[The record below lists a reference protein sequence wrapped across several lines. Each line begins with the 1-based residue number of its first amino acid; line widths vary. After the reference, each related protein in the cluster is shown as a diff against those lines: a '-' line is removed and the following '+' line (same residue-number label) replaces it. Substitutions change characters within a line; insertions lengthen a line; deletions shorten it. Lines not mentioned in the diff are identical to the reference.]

1 MTIKSGMNPVHP
13 GQVLREELDALGLSA
28 NALAKAICVPANR
41 VTAILNAERGI
52 TADTALRL
60 GRYFGTT
67 AQFWL
72 NLQQT
77 WQIRLA
83 ESKSGS
89 RILEGIVPRQA
100 EALRTAARQA
110 MAASDQ
116 AAPML
121 KAIARNMA
129 LCDQLSAVETAIGL
143 SAANQRMLRALANP
157 LDELRSVGALQT
169 TFGRELG
176 YTARW
181 LTEYA
186 ERFRMANAD
195 HVSRLVAQ
203 LGTAQ
208 ASSVKRLAAMKTPW
222 LDVRNELGSVR
233 RVLELREIGE
243 IIGSQ
248 ATFSKSVAAQV
259 RIRLGDWRAPITW
272 PNNIW
277 RDLAARADF
286 YANIGFNS
294 DLTDL
299 PTPAFREATEMAGIR
314 SKPPSLV
321 DSYAP
326 PVPSSPEADEEAA
339 FDRTN
344 EAHDRLQ
351 RFESHLRQFI
361 DVEMTEAFGPNWPK
375 HRLPNGMY
383 DEWKAKKNAAADAG
397 RPECALVAYAD
408 FTDYSRIIVRK
419 DNWRLVFKKYFER
432 FEDVRESFQR
442 LHPIRLDTMH
452 GRPISQDDEL
462 LLYVEIKRIMCAIES

>member
-28 NALAKAICVPANR
+28 NALAKAIGVPANR

-89 RILEGIVPRQA
+89 RILEGIVPRRA

-110 MAASDQ
+110 IAASDQ

-143 SAANQRMLRALANP
+143 SASNQRMLRALANP
-157 LDELRSVGALQT
+157 FDELRSVGALQT

-176 YTARW
+176 YTAQW

-203 LGTAQ
+203 LGTAP
-208 ASSVKRLAAMKTPW
+208 ASTVKRLVAMKTPW

-233 RVLELREIGE
+233 RVLELRQIGE

-248 ATFSKSVAAQV
+248 ATFSQSVAAQV
-259 RIRLGDWRAPITW
+259 RIRLGDWRPRITW
-272 PNNIW
+272 PDNIW

-344 EAHDRLQ
+344 EAHDWLQ

-408 FTDYSRIIVRK
+408 FADYSRIIARK
-419 DNWRLVFKKYFER
+419 DNWRQVFKKYFER
-432 FEDVRESFQR
+432 LEDVHESFQR

-462 LLYVEIKRIMCAIES
+462 LLYVEVKRIMCAIES

>member
-1 MTIKSGMNPVHP
+1 
-13 GQVLREELDALGLSA
+13 
-28 NALAKAICVPANR
+28 
-41 VTAILNAERGI
+41 
-52 TADTALRL
+52 
-60 GRYFGTT
+60 
-67 AQFWL
+67 
-72 NLQQT
+72 
-77 WQIRLA
+77 
-83 ESKSGS
+83 
-89 RILEGIVPRQA
+89 
-100 EALRTAARQA
+100 
-110 MAASDQ
+110 
-116 AAPML
+116 ML

-129 LCDQLSAVETAIGL
+129 LCDQLSTVETAIRL
-143 SAANQRMLRALANP
+143 SASNQRILRALANP

-208 ASSVKRLAAMKTPW
+208 ASTVNRLAAMKTPW

-233 RVLELREIGE
+233 RVLELRQIGE

-344 EAHDRLQ
+344 EAHDWLQ

-408 FTDYSRIIVRK
+408 FTDYSRIIGRK

-462 LLYVEIKRIMCAIES
+462 LLYFEIKRIMCAIES